1 MQKILIHTEFIKL
14 DALLKYAGLC
24 ETGGEAKELVQNGA
38 VKVNGEV
45 CTMRGKKCRAGDVV
59 ELDGQSVTSARD
71 SKPCVCSHWKFK
83 IIATSPR
90 PA

>member
-24 ETGGEAKELVQNGA
+24 ETGGEAKELVQGGA

-45 CTMRGKKCRAGDVV
+45 CTMRGKKIRPGEAV
-59 ELDGQSVTSARD
+59 EADGWRFEAVAEEE
-71 SKPCVCSHWKFK
+71 
-83 IIATSPR
+83 
-90 PA
+90 

>member
-45 CTMRGKKCRAGDVV
+45 CTMRGKKLRPGDKVSFQGLDFEVV
-59 ELDGQSVTSARD
+59 KA
-71 SKPCVCSHWKFK
+71 
-83 IIATSPR
+83 
-90 PA
+90 